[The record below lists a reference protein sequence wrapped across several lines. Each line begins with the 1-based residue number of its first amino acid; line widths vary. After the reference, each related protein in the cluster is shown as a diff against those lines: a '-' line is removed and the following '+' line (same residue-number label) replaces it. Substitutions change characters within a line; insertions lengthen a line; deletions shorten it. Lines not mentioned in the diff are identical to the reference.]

1 MVLFV
6 TMCSRVV
13 VDGIGYQNGYTALK
27 EHVVCGFDRDD
38 DVGMHATGTANLFQN
53 GTLSY
58 VV

>member
-27 EHVVCGFDRDD
+27 EHVVCGFDRDN
-38 DVGMHATGTANLFQN
+38 DVGMHATGTANLF
-53 GTLSY
+53 
-58 VV
+58 